1 MNTNKIIRI
10 ITAIMI
16 PLIIVGALMA
26 EKLN

>member
-1 MNTNKIIRI
+1 MKTEKIIRI

-16 PLIIVGALMA
+16 PLIIVGSYLA